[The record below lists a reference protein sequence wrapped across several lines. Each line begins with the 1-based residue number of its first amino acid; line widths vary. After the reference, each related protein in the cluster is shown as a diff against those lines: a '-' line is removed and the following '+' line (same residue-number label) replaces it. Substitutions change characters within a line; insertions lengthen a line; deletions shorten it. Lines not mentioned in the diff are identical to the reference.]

1 MKFKVEFTRQAVNVS
16 IILPLVLISEESLEI
31 AINAWDALFFGVA
44 EKKRCHSR
52 TIFESR
58 ILAYFKLTRFEICN
72 ENYTP
77 QVTKQPLL

>member
-1 MKFKVEFTRQAVNVS
+1 MKFKVEFTLQAVNVS

-44 EKKRCHSR
+44 EKKKRCHSR

-58 ILAYFKLTRFEICN
+58 ILA
-72 ENYTP
+72 
-77 QVTKQPLL
+77 LL